1 MATKPKVTSR
11 VQQPI
16 TRPAVSNP
24 QAYQGRVGNQFVGQQ
39 MWDPRGF
46 WKIPNYGASGQEL
59 HIRPDGTKVLVKPSG
74 GGAGTTV
81 AGASAPSANTAAPP
95 QYSTANLPPDATYD
109 SVIGSLQ
116 KTRDDTIAG
125 LIGDRGRT
133 LTDYGFKEGPNG
145 ALTFDPNNPFS
156 KASVMKQTYDTN
168 RRSTGQSMGAGGQLY
183 SGAYQNS
190 QDLINRNQLQSEDA
204 LTKNIQGFL
213 TRNTQDQ
220 TAAGTSYET
229 AAGQAY
235 GDRVGRFQT
244 NPLYD
249 PATAASTPAAATPV
263 PAAAAGAAKPASSAA
278 LEVWQKGTYGGR
290 KATYKNGKWY
300 YTTASGKLAPI
311 PI

>member
-1 MATKPKVTSR
+1 MATKPRVTSR
-11 VQQPI
+11 VQQRVTGTGRLNRGP
-16 TRPAVSNP
+16 TTAQVFGPWGGARPA
-24 QAYQGRVGNQFVGQQ
+24 AGR
-39 MWDPRGF
+39 
-46 WKIPNYGASGQEL
+46 
-59 HIRPDGTKVLVKPSG
+59 
-74 GGAGTTV
+74 TV
-81 AGASAPSANTAAPP
+81 APANYTPPPLPAAPANTAAVP
-95 QYSTANLPPDATYD
+95 QYSIANLPPDASYD
-109 SVIGSLQ
+109 SIIASLQ
-116 KTRDDTIAG
+116 KTRDQGIAG
-125 LIGDRGRT
+125 LVGERTRT
-133 LTDYGFKEGPNG
+133 LSDYGFQEGPNG

-213 TRNTQDQ
+213 ARNTQDQ
-220 TAAGTSYET
+220 ATTGTSYET

-249 PATAASTPAAATPV
+249 PATAASTPAAATP
-263 PAAAAGAAKPASSAA
+263 AAAAAKPASSAA